1 MKRMARWRQ
10 AEEIFTSLWGGDQAG
25 ASHLGPAAAPGEK
38 TLDRSRAHPFF
49 ASDLPLRL
57 CLLGLAV
64 GIQGYDE
71 LPIGLLIGRPVA
83 AVLSFLAMTLS
94 LVCICLAVSPRLPGW
109 LIGKVGFL
117 VGRVAVTGCLVLG
130 VLGLG
135 YVGLISFE
143 VFQSPVYYN
152 DGTLLDHNAALLVL
166 RGQNPY
172 TQSDIV
178 AAIRDFH
185 QPAVYTTPLQQGKLA
200 NQHTYPSDEQLQ
212 ALFAQEPVGQPA
224 QALEFESHVSYPAL
238 AFLVLIPL
246 VWAGAPTVM
255 PFYLLCLA
263 LLAVI
268 GLRFVR
274 RDLRW
279 WVALLFLADLPVLNS
294 TLSGSLDLFY
304 ILLIFL
310 AWLSYRR
317 WWLSAVLLGLAL
329 ASKQIAWYYA
339 PFYLIFIYQRY
350 GARDAARRFALASAL
365 FVALNLPFLALN
377 TGAWVVGVLAP
388 VRDPMF
394 PEGAGLIALSIGNL
408 VPFLPREAY
417 TLLEGVGM
425 VGALLWYWRWGR
437 ARPEAAMVLAVLPLF
452 LAWRSLPSYFYFCAL
467 PIALLLAMGNNYAPS
482 TIAPCSSVPTSPRL
496 QLTTQINGTNQR
508 V

>member
-1 MKRMARWRQ
+1 M
-10 AEEIFTSLWGGDQAG
+10 FTSIWGEDQTGSSQTKLAI
-25 ASHLGPAAAPGEK
+25 AVPGEK
-38 TLDRSRAHPFF
+38 ITERSLAHPFF
-49 ASDLPLRL
+49 ANDLPLRL
-57 CLLGLAV
+57 CLLGLAI

-71 LPIGLLIGRPVA
+71 LPIALLIGRPVA
-83 AVLSFLAMTLS
+83 AVLSFLAMALS
-94 LVCICLAVSPRLPGW
+94 LVFICLAISPRLPDR
-109 LIGKVGFL
+109 L
-117 VGRVAVTGCLVLG
+117 VGKAGLLVGKIAVIGCLILG
-130 VLGLG
+130 GIGLG

-143 VFQSPVYYN
+143 MVQSPVYYN

-166 RGQNPY
+166 HGQNPY

-178 AAIRDFH
+178 AAIRNFH

-200 NQHTYPSDEQLQ
+200 NQLTYPTNEQLQ
-212 ALFAQEPVGQPA
+212 ALLALEPIGHPDQV
-224 QALEFESHVSYPAL
+224 LEFESHVSYPAL

-246 VWAGAPTVM
+246 VWAGAPTVV

-263 LLAVI
+263 LLALI
-268 GLRFVR
+268 GLRFVQR
-274 RDLRW
+274 ELRW

-317 WWLSAVLLGLAL
+317 WWLSATLLGLAL
-329 ASKQIAWYYA
+329 ASKQISWYYF

-350 GARDAARRFALASAL
+350 GVRDAVRRFMLASVL

-377 TGAWVVGVLAP
+377 AGAWSAGVLAP
-388 VRDPMF
+388 MRDPMF

-408 VPFLPREAY
+408 VPFLPREGYA
-417 TLLEGVGM
+417 LLEGLGM

-437 ARPEAAMVLAVLPLF
+437 VRPESAMVLAVLPLF

-467 PIALLLAMGNNYAPS
+467 PTALLLAQANSFTNR
-482 TIAPCSSVPTSPRL
+482 TIAMSRTKARF
-496 QLTTQINGTNQR
+496 
-508 V
+508 

>member
-1 MKRMARWRQ
+1 MLRWQR
-10 AEEIFTSLWGGDQAG
+10 AGEIFTTIWVGEQTESFPKKLAT
-25 ASHLGPAAAPGEK
+25 AVPGEK
-38 TLDRSRAHPFF
+38 MIERPLAHPFF

-57 CLLGLAV
+57 CLLGLAI

-71 LPIGLLIGRPVA
+71 LPVALLIGRPVA

-94 LVCICLAVSPRLPGW
+94 LVCICLAISPRFPGW
-109 LIGKVGFL
+109 LVGKAGLLIGKI
-117 VGRVAVTGCLVLG
+117 AVIGSLILG
-130 VLGLG
+130 IIGLG

-143 VFQSPVYYN
+143 MVQSPVYYN
-152 DGTLLDHNAALLVL
+152 DGTLLDHNAALLL
-166 RGQNPY
+166 LHGQNPY

-178 AAIRDFH
+178 AAIRNFH

-200 NQHTYPSDEQLQ
+200 NQFTYPGNEQLQ
-212 ALFAQEPVGQPA
+212 RLFAQEPVGHPDQV
-224 QALEFESHVSYPAL
+224 LEFESHVSYPAL

-246 VWAGAPTVM
+246 VWAGAPTVV
-255 PFYLLCLA
+255 PFYVVCLA
-263 LLAVI
+263 LLALI

-310 AWLSYRR
+310 AWLSYQR
-317 WWLSAVLLGLAL
+317 WWLSAALLGLAL
-329 ASKQIAWYYA
+329 ASKQIAWYYL
-339 PFYLIFIYQRY
+339 PFYLVFIYQRC
-350 GARDAARRFALASAL
+350 GARDAVRRFIFASAL

-377 TGAWVVGVLAP
+377 AEAWVAGVLAP

-408 VPFLPREAY
+408 VPFLPREVYA
-417 TLLEGVGM
+417 LLEGVGM

-467 PIALLLAMGNNYAPS
+467 PTALLLARATSSTN
-482 TIAPCSSVPTSPRL
+482 TIATGSAAPTSPCL
-496 QLTTQINGTNQR
+496 QSTIQFNGTDQLA
-508 V
+508 